1 MAKGGD
7 QVRLVCEDD
16 VLGEKRVGP
25 ELASW
30 LATGQVGGGECVRI
44 DRTALDEKVLAAFVG
59 CGSLWLVAATER
71 SH

>member
-1 MAKGGD
+1 MMAKGGD
-7 QVRLVCEDD
+7 QVRLVCED

-30 LATGQVGGGECVRI
+30 LATGQVGGECVRI